1 MEFRGLRLDVLFS
14 VASWQDLPWFFP
26 VSVSSKREN
35 LNYSASMM
43 VVVIGL
49 MVRRGLP

>member
-26 VSVSSKREN
+26 VSP
-35 LNYSASMM
+35 
-43 VVVIGL
+43 
-49 MVRRGLP
+49 LPAGGKARQLGFDF